1 MNEIKN
7 FNYLEKLGQ
16 GTFGHVYK
24 IFESD
29 KFHAVKQITNEDE
42 DEGICGSAVR
52 ELTLLNR
59 LRHHPM
65 ILNYE
70 SVSTAPS
77 GTVRIVFPLMSC
89 NLFEWMSRQSDQRRF
104 DMMKVL
110 AYRMLILLR
119 DMEDLGI
126 LHRDIKPQNILMD
139 EKDVPY
145 LCDFGSGREYF
156 GYDSPL
162 VKDDKNRPPHHLS
175 FSDLHTTSM
184 ITYLYRPPEI
194 QTSNRY
200 GSNKYT
206 SKVDMYA
213 LGCTLIQVLTRHTPE
228 LDRVPDPSE
237 WANELMD
244 FVNKSELKIDI
255 LWIRLLKSMI
265 CANPN
270 VRLSAKSAL
279 NLVFYE
285 KITQDNFTF
294 KPMAPNIPLNIITH
308 PLTEKIIYGVLD
320 KTAKNLD
327 GRIIKSFVSFLAHRV
342 HCIFT
347 RCCRLPTMTLNSK
360 LILLLSCIDLMFK
373 LVDQDAPKKSNLIES
388 ATSHTR
394 ELVLESDLIY
404 GERYVMYVL
413 NYHLI

>member
-1 MNEIKN
+1 MNEIRN
-7 FNYLEKLGQ
+7 FHYLEKLGQ
-16 GTFGHVYK
+16 GAFGYVYK

-29 KFHAVKQITNEDE
+29 KFHAVKQITND
-42 DEGICGSAVR
+42 DKEGICGSAIR
-52 ELTLLNR
+52 ELTFLNR

-70 SVSTAPS
+70 SVDIAPS

-89 NLFEWMSRQSDQRRF
+89 NLFEWMRCKSDQKRF

-126 LHRDIKPQNILMD
+126 LHRDIKPHNILVD

-156 GYDSPL
+156 GYNSPIL
-162 VKDDKNRPPHHLS
+162 KHDKNCPSDSLS
-175 FSDLHTTSM
+175 FSDVHTTSM

-194 QTSNRY
+194 KTS
-200 GSNKYT
+200 SKYT
-206 SKVDMYA
+206 SKVDIYS
-213 LGCTLIQVLTRHTPE
+213 LGCTLIQVLTKCAPE

-237 WANELMD
+237 WEHELTN
-244 FVNKSELKIDI
+244 FVKNSESGIDI

-279 NLVFYE
+279 NLAFYE
-285 KITQDNFTF
+285 KLTRDNFIF
-294 KPMAPNIPLNIITH
+294 KPPLLNQLLNTTMH
-308 PLTEKIIYGVLD
+308 PLTEKILYGVLD
-320 KTAKNLD
+320 KSGKNLD
-327 GRIIKSFVSFLAHRV
+327 GRIIKSFVSFITHRV
-342 HCIFT
+342 HCIYT
-347 RCCRLPTMTLNSK
+347 RCCQLPTMTLNSK
-360 LILLLSCIDLMFK
+360 LILLLSCIDLVLK
-373 LVDQDAPKKSNLIES
+373 LVDQDSPKKNHLIES
-388 ATSHTR
+388 TMPYTT
-394 ELVLESDLIY
+394 ELIIESDLTY
-404 GERYVMYVL
+404 GERYVMYSL
-413 NYHLI
+413 NYNLI